1 MEGDAGAGLAGYVIG
16 TLPQRLE
23 EVDDVFGG
31 SFHLLESESGCEFV
45 LLCEGMED
53 PLDREI
59 SVLMDLE

>member
-31 SFHLLESESGCEFV
+31 SFDLLESESGCE
-45 LLCEGMED
+45 
-53 PLDREI
+53 LDRKSTRLNSSHWE
-59 SVLMDLE
+59 